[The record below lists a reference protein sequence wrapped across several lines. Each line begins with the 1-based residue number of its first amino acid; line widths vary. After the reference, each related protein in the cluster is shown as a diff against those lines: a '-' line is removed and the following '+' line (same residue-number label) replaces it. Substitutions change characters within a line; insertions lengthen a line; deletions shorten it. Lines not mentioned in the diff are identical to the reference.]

1 MSDNPPE
8 VETSQE
14 EEEEEGYSF
23 RDTHKAIKSI
33 Y

>member
-14 EEEEEGYSF
+14 EEEGYSF
-23 RDTHKAIKSI
+23 RDAHKAIKSI